1 MSRPLVISDC
11 DEVLLY
17 MVAHFKAWLEEGQGV
32 AFNLVGNDF
41 AESMRWQESGELV
54 EPAEIWGFLRGFF
67 DTEMHRQ
74 NPIPGA
80 VEGINALAEHADVV
94 ILTNLTDRHR
104 DMRAEQLANVG
115 INARVFTNQGPKGP
129 ALKAIIEELAPSR
142 AVFID
147 DLAQHH
153 KSVGEHVPHVRRLH
167 LCGEPTLAGRI
178 ACAHQAG
185 DAHARIDSWDEAL
198 PWLMGEVTREDPALK
213 QRSGKANEEIA

>member
-32 AFNLVGNDF
+32 NFNLVGNDF

-80 VEGINALAEHADVV
+80 VEGINALAEYADVV

-104 DMRAEQLANVG
+104 DMRAE
-115 INARVFTNQGPKGP
+115 
-129 ALKAIIEELAPSR
+129 
-142 AVFID
+142 
-147 DLAQHH
+147 
-153 KSVGEHVPHVRRLH
+153 
-167 LCGEPTLAGRI
+167 
-178 ACAHQAG
+178 
-185 DAHARIDSWDEAL
+185 
-198 PWLMGEVTREDPALK
+198 
-213 QRSGKANEEIA
+213 